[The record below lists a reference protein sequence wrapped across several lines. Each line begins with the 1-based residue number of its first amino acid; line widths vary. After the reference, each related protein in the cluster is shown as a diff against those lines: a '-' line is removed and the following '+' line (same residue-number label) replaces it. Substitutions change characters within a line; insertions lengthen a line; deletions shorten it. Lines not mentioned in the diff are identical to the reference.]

1 MQYVRNPN
9 GTGTAE
15 ISLILFSIYLGWP
28 GINNN
33 GAVKMPTSSSVDID
47 RLIYWS
53 DWRLRYVHQTKL
65 IVTHNTYSCNAEYLR
80 NLTVYIRDIKR
91 RRRIG
96 RIFRATGKILSND
109 NSSAFHATPPF
120 TSSPKST
127 SPTTLAAPSSP
138 PATAPR
144 KLSHNTLTVSLPPQV
159 AFLPSHI
166 YDTNHASRLFNFFS
180 FPSGPL
186 NSHSWYQVSTH
197 SDPTSEGLVTPNTS

>member
-53 DWRLRYVHQTKL
+53 DWRLRYVHQTKF

-96 RIFRATGKILSND
+96 RIFRATGKKNPQRWQFVRVPR
-109 NSSAFHATPPF
+109 NSTIYFLPQIHKPNNLGCSIVSANNCPTEIISQYLDRVLTP
-120 TSSPKST
+120 TSG
-127 SPTTLAAPSSP
+127 
-138 PATAPR
+138 
-144 KLSHNTLTVSLPPQV
+144 LPPL
-159 AFLPSHI
+159 AHLWH
-166 YDTNHASRLFNFFS
+166 
-180 FPSGPL
+180 
-186 NSHSWYQVSTH
+186 
-197 SDPTSEGLVTPNTS
+197 